1 MKMRELEK
9 LHKKEI
15 QYRNDQI
22 KTLSNII
29 KAKNKEIERLSLEHK
44 YNLNNIDIIVRQS
57 NYGNIIDN
65 SRISIGIQEP
75 DKTIAY
81 AQIVNNNI
89 FKTINID
96 KGKIITDII
105 TRIVQNILHERGL
118 I

>member
-1 MKMRELEK
+1 MKDIEK
-9 LHKKEI
+9 KHKKEL
-15 QYRNDQI
+15 QLKDDRI
-22 KTLSNII
+22 KSLYNMVNI
-29 KAKNKEIERLSLEHK
+29 KNKELERLSLEHK